1 MEPIQRHRD
10 KLTGKG
16 KKKTNKTTKANEN
29 NKGKCSY

>member
-16 KKKTNKTTKANEN
+16 KKTNKTTKANEN
-29 NKGKCSY
+29 NKGNCSY